1 MKPGDTVE
9 PQAMWLDGT
18 ETPELLERYR
28 QDVLNAMLALA
39 QSQGLALTPIRWSQ
53 KLPGEDRVPEVPDHI
68 QGPSV
73 YLLVAEAEVMAC
85 LETYDPGNFLAEL
98 EPRDLLRLRGVT
110 RKAYA
115 KQFPGR
121 EPLSDRQCNTLIN
134 DLGPDA
140 ALASLETGRMLIQ

>member
-1 MKPGDTVE
+1 VKPGDTVE
-9 PQAMWLDGT
+9 TAMWLDGT
-18 ETPELLERYR
+18 EPPELLARYR
-28 QDVLNAMLALA
+28 QDVLNAMLELA
-39 QSQGLALTPIRWSQ
+39 RSQNLALTPIRWTE
-53 KLPGEDRVPEVPDHI
+53 KRPGEDRMPEVPDHI

-73 YLLVAEAEVMAC
+73 RLLVAEADVLAC
-85 LETYDPGNFLAEL
+85 LENYDVGNFLAEL
-98 EPRDLLRLRGVT
+98 EPRDLMRLHRVT

-121 EPLSDRQCNTLIN
+121 VRLTDRQCNTLIN